1 MADNPWHASEKIH
14 APRSRRGRPSSP
26 PPWVA
31 ISDDRVW
38 AWDPTAG
45 LLALAPIEPDEHT
58 LFFYSPW
65 ALDGRTIT
73 YLRYFD
79 GRRNPDVPA
88 ERRFVQWDLISDERT
103 DGPPLERWPS
113 IDEQVY
119 FAPDGRRLT
128 IEFTHPTIDG
138 PRHGRYVLTGE
149 GAEEVLPVTDPLRLS
164 FHGPSAHFSA
174 DGRFLALG
182 HRAVGGPVDD
192 WLSITDLTTGELRRH
207 RGLCPAGSGAWSPD
221 GSRLLVRADPHSQF
235 AILDVVSGT
244 TTPLRSLEMRSRSSE
259 AAFWEE
265 AIGWA
270 DSSRVIAYGRGG
282 SGRLVLSVLDID
294 RAEQHDVLDLPVPG
308 GGGQGFRG
316 IFMTPA
322 VVQADPSSITYRG

>member
-1 MADNPWHASEKIH
+1 MADDPWHASGKIH
-14 APRSRRGRPSSP
+14 APRSRPGRPSTPS
-26 PPWVA
+26 PWVA
-31 ISDDRVW
+31 VSDDRVW
-38 AWDPTAG
+38 AWDPTVG

-65 ALDGRTIT
+65 ASDGRTIT

-103 DGPPLERWPS
+103 DGPPLDEWPP
-113 IDEQVY
+113 IDEQIY
-119 FAPDGRRLT
+119 PAPDGRQLT
-128 IEFTHPTIDG
+128 IELTHPTVNG
-138 PRHGRYVLTGE
+138 HRHGRYVLAGE
-149 GAEEVLPVTDPLRLS
+149 GEEEVLPLADPLRFN

-182 HRAVGGPVDD
+182 HRAVDGPEND
-192 WLSITDLTTGELRRH
+192 WLSITDLTTGDQRRH
-207 RGLCPAGSGAWSPD
+207 PGLCPAGSGAWSPD
-221 GSRLLVRADPHSQF
+221 DSRLLVRADPHSHF
-235 AILDVVSGT
+235 AILDVASGT
-244 TTPLRSLEMRSRSSE
+244 ATPLRSLEMRNRSRGAS
-259 AAFWEE
+259 FWEE

-270 DSSRVIAYGRGG
+270 DNSRVIAYGSGG

-294 RAEQHDVLDLPVPG
+294 RGEQHDVLDLPVPG

-322 VVQADPSSITYRG
+322 VVQADPSSITHRR

>member
-1 MADNPWHASEKIH
+1 MADDPWRASEKIR
-14 APRSRRGRPSSP
+14 APRPRRGRPSSP

-38 AWDPTAG
+38 AWDPAAG
-45 LLALAPIEPDEHT
+45 LLALPPIEPDEHT

-65 ALDGRTIT
+65 ASDGRTMT

-88 ERRFVQWDLISDERT
+88 ERRFVQWDLVSDERT
-103 DGPPLERWPS
+103 DGPLLEEWPP
-113 IDEQVY
+113 IDEQIY
-119 FAPDGRRLT
+119 AAPNGRQLT
-128 IEFTHPTIDG
+128 IEFTHPTVDG
-138 PRHGRYVLTGE
+138 PRHGRYVLAGE
-149 GAEEVLPVTDPLRLS
+149 GAEEVLPLTDPLRFN

-182 HRAVGGPVDD
+182 HRAVDGHEDD
-192 WLSITDLTTGELRRH
+192 WLSITDLTTGEHRRH
-207 RGLCPAGSGAWSPD
+207 PRLCPAGSGAWSPD

-244 TTPLRSLEMRSRSSE
+244 AAPLRSLDMKNGSRGAS
-259 AAFWEE
+259 FWDE

-270 DSSRVIAYGRGG
+270 DNSRVIAYGRGV